1 MLRAVGGQDLTMS
14 LGAAMGAI
22 FETPMW
28 TGLLGQQWELAGAG
42 LEGFTEEQTTR
53 MREAEFARHQETQNL
68 EAELQWS
75 TDDRR
80 DEITLR
86 LEELNKQPDIQLQAE
101 TQRSID
107 EGRMQTPENLAE
119 QYGDLG
125 LTFDRAMSNEE
136 AQLLADNK
144 KAELIRQA
152 IISKGPSGVLPT
164 VAMFGAGLANMATD
178 PLEVASMFIPV
189 VGVGGRAAAVA
200 RFGKV
205 GGRVAVGAVEGLV
218 GSALTEPF
226 YYTLSRQQQLDY
238 TMSDALLNIGLGT
251 VFGGGIGAIGGVL
264 ARADIPV
271 AARVDGEPVRV
282 KPPEAAPRVKEGAF
296 QLTPEMRVKEARVL
310 LLTPEMRAKIEPI
323 PPLRRI
329 ESETSLRQFVNDQP
343 VNVSRVSTDIEVP
356 QSSGVAIP
364 YDEWSAGNMV
374 VDERGVAIQLFHG
387 AGEPFKVFDVTRGA
401 ERFDGSSGIF
411 LISRRGLAVEHALRG
426 KTPTVIKAEASIKN
440 PVEVSSGTD
449 SPDTYWLRNS
459 LKLEGDVKRGDND
472 GIIIRADD
480 GEHMVIAIDPDQVR
494 IVKDDIPKP
503 SLDTAA
509 QLAENAQISRLSDPE
524 AARVYDEYAAEDFTG
539 DAAIN
544 EDIQMYDTM
553 VKQIEEDLTPDQRA
567 MLDEVTEI
575 ETKAKAYADLS
586 RVAATC
592 MART

>member
-1 MLRAVGGQDLTMS
+1 MTEMLTRPLSDNRMLRAVGDVSVS
-14 LGAAMGAI
+14 LGGAMGAV

-28 TGLLGQQWELAGAG
+28 TGLAGQQWALAGAG

-53 MREAEFARHQETQNL
+53 MREAEFARQQETSNL

-80 DEITLR
+80 DAITLR
-86 LEELNKQPDIQLQAE
+86 LEELNKEPAVQLQAE

-107 EGRMQTPENLAE
+107 AGRMQTPETLTE
-119 QYGDLG
+119 MYGDLG

-164 VAMFGAGLANMATD
+164 AAMFGAGLANMATD

-189 VGVGGRAAAVA
+189 VGAAGRAAAIA
-200 RFGKV
+200 RFGRV
-205 GGRVAVGAVEGLV
+205 GGRVAVGATEGLV

-264 ARADIPV
+264 ARADVPTP
-271 AARVDGEPVRV
+271 RVDGEPVRV
-282 KPPEAAPRVKEGAF
+282 DIP
-296 QLTPEMRVKEARVL
+296 EARVDVP
-310 LLTPEMRAKIEPI
+310 TKIEAI

-329 ESETSLRQFVNDQP
+329 ESETSLRQFVNDQQ
-343 VNVSRVSTDIEVP
+343 VNVSRVSADIEVP
-356 QSSGVAIP
+356 QRSGVSMP
-364 YDEWSAGNMV
+364 YDEWSAGNMAT
-374 VDERGVAIQLFHG
+374 DERGLAIQLFHG
-387 AGEPFKVFDVTRGA
+387 SGEAFTEFDITRGA
-401 ERFDGSSGIF
+401 ERFGESSGIF
-411 LISRRGLAVEHALRG
+411 LTSRRGLAVEHALRG
-426 KTPTVIKAEASIKN
+426 KTPTVIKAEASIRN
-440 PVEVSSGTD
+440 PVEVSIGDD
-449 SPDTYWLRNS
+449 SPDTYWLANS
-459 LKLEGDVKRGDND
+459 ERLTRDVEQAGAD
-472 GIIIRADD
+472 GVIIRASD
-480 GEHMVIAIDPDQVR
+480 GESMIIALDPDQVR
-494 IVKDDIPKP
+494 IVKDADISNKASPD
-503 SLDTAA
+503 SAA
-509 QLAENAQISRLSDPE
+509 KLAQNAEIDRHADPE
-524 AARVYDEYAAEDFTG
+524 AARVYDEYVTEDFTG

-544 EDIQMYDTM
+544 EDIQMLDAM
-553 VKQIEEDLTPDQRA
+553 VKQIDEDLTPDQRL
-567 MLDEVTEI
+567 MLDEVTEM
-575 ETKAKAYADLS
+575 ETRAKAYADLS